1 MNQVTSNWLVSFK
14 SKYIEYR
21 YIYTNFINI
30 KMLVVVIVNADYNV
44 CDDNDP
50 YEYKY
55 VWQSY

>member
-1 MNQVTSNWLVSFK
+1 VSFK

-55 VWQSY
+55 V